1 MESRQ
6 LRYFCEIAEAGS
18 FTAAAARLRIAQPAL
33 SRQIAALEQDL
44 GVPVFQRGP
53 GGVRLTPHGEILLRH
68 ADAMRVHVARARE
81 EISAALGGH
90 SGWVS
95 FGTNPALGHLLFGRV
110 AAAMVDLF
118 PQLRISFIEGVS
130 AGLVN
135 ALSDGTL
142 DLALTSRPVYAPGI
156 EFRELF
162 TEPVYV
168 VAGPGRTLPSE
179 VRGWDDLRGLPL
191 VVTNQQTSMAS
202 WVEELSGQTDAELD
216 LRYRVES
223 SQAALDIVRRGL
235 AFGVMPESTLRE
247 DRDRHALDIMP
258 MRSVTLGRYLGW
270 SAERAG
276 APAIETLREV
286 VDREAREAIG
296 QSGISGP

>member
-18 FTAAAARLRIAQPAL
+18 FSAAAARLHIAQPAL
-33 SRQIAALEQDL
+33 SRQIAALEKDL
-44 GVPVFQRGP
+44 GVTVFQRGP
-53 GGVRLTPHGEILLRH
+53 GGVRLTSHGEILLRH
-68 ADAMRVHVARARE
+68 ADAMRVHAARARE
-81 EISAALGGH
+81 EITAALGGQ

-95 FGTNPALGHLLFGRV
+95 FGTSPALGHLLFGAV
-110 AAAMVDLF
+110 AEAMVSRF
-118 PQLRISFIEGVS
+118 PQMRISFVEGVS

-162 TEPVYV
+162 AEPVYV
-168 VAGPGRTLPSE
+168 VAGPGRALPAR

-235 AFGVMPESTLRE
+235 AFGVMPASTLRE
-247 DRDRHALDIMP
+247 HRDRRALDIQL

-270 SAERAG
+270 SADRAT
-276 APAIETLREV
+276 APAIETLRDIVEQ
-286 VDREAREAIG
+286 EARAI
-296 QSGISGP
+296 ISESSDLG